1 MADER
6 RIVVELSL
14 KSAQKEDDDDE
25 GLDLT
30 EMLRTAQHPFH
41 TAEKA
46 LFGKNAWANY
56 AMQQTKQIVKNGV
69 MYHINRYYNLTE
81 NYKAE
86 VMLDNTLSVINH
98 ISEAY
103 TSILGGAVIGSKA
116 GPLGAVLGLV
126 AGAGS
131 WAVNTWFQA
140 EKAFDEQN
148 KNLSTMRIQSGY
160 QRFRLGLIDDGRG
173 TQN

>member
-1 MADER
+1 MKPALID
-6 RIVVELSL
+6 SL
-14 KSAQKEDDDDE
+14 PK
-25 GLDLT
+25 
-30 EMLRTAQHPFH
+30 
-41 TAEKA
+41 
-46 LFGKNAWANY
+46 
-56 AMQQTKQIVKNGV
+56 
-69 MYHINRYYNLTE
+69 
-81 NYKAE
+81 
-86 VMLDNTLSVINH
+86 
-98 ISEAY
+98 
-103 TSILGGAVIGSKA
+103 LGPTTCSWII
-116 GPLGAVLGLV
+116 V